1 VTSGAPSL
9 LAFTPISVP
18 ELRTQFLDFH
28 ESVLESSVGTVRRY
42 RAATR
47 HLEDY
52 VLLQSRPP
60 LTHELK
66 PAAFAAYL
74 RQVEVTPNGHPN
86 TERRRLRDKGVRFIL
101 ETCRSMYNF
110 GMKRR
115 HLPPYS
121 ENPFSEL
128 PLDRL
133 KIEDAKPIFV
143 FSEKTELSFL
153 RASGRWSFPIQ
164 FTLAK
169 TGLRIGEL
177 VHLLIEEVDF
187 DECWL
192 LIRNKTALGWRV
204 KTGNERDVPL
214 LPEMASVL
222 RRVIGDRKAGP
233 VFLRERFASELPPLF
248 GDRRE
253 LERVCRDRQRTAG
266 SSLSRLELSRIARGV
281 WRDAGAIKPDAVRT
295 SFVEITRAIGYP
307 ESTCPKSWRHTFA
320 TLLQDANVDP
330 LIRQQTL
337 GHRATTGVGLGM
349 TANYTRTR
357 RETQRE
363 QIEQALRRWPESLG
377 LGLEFALREA

>member
-1 VTSGAPSL
+1 V
-9 LAFTPISVP
+9 
-18 ELRTQFLDFH
+18 
-28 ESVLESSVGTVRRY
+28 
-42 RAATR
+42 
-47 HLEDY
+47 
-52 VLLQSRPP
+52 
-60 LTHELK
+60 
-66 PAAFAAYL
+66 
-74 RQVEVTPNGHPN
+74 
-86 TERRRLRDKGVRFIL
+86 
-101 ETCRSMYNF
+101 
-110 GMKRR
+110 
-115 HLPPYS
+115 
-121 ENPFSEL
+121 
-128 PLDRL
+128 
-133 KIEDAKPIFV
+133 
-143 FSEKTELSFL
+143 
-153 RASGRWSFPIQ
+153 
-164 FTLAK
+164 
-169 TGLRIGEL
+169 
-177 VHLLIEEVDF
+177 
-187 DECWL
+187 
-192 LIRNKTALGWRV
+192 
-204 KTGNERDVPL
+204 
-214 LPEMASVL
+214 ASVL

-349 TANYTRTR
+349 TANYTHTR

>member
-1 VTSGAPSL
+1 MTSGAPSL

-169 TGLRIGEL
+169 TGLK
-177 VHLLIEEVDF
+177 VV
-187 DECWL
+187 
-192 LIRNKTALGWRV
+192 A
-204 KTGNERDVPL
+204 
-214 LPEMASVL
+214 
-222 RRVIGDRKAGP
+222 
-233 VFLRERFASELPPLF
+233 
-248 GDRRE
+248 
-253 LERVCRDRQRTAG
+253 
-266 SSLSRLELSRIARGV
+266 
-281 WRDAGAIKPDAVRT
+281 
-295 SFVEITRAIGYP
+295 
-307 ESTCPKSWRHTFA
+307 
-320 TLLQDANVDP
+320 
-330 LIRQQTL
+330 
-337 GHRATTGVGLGM
+337 VGLGQDKSGEP
-349 TANYTRTR
+349 A
-357 RETQRE
+357 
-363 QIEQALRRWPESLG
+363 RWEEVGPWLERQPEPAA
-377 LGLEFALREA
+377 EKKTREAPSPRASPSPRPATPELELNV